1 MFKKKLITLMY
12 LSFIIRSKMNL
23 DVLIFTAH
31 PDDAELA
38 MGGTIALMTSGDIK
52 VGVIDLSQGEMSTRG
67 TLETRRQETAK
78 ATEILGITL
87 RDNLKLPDGNLQAE
101 DKYIR
106 DVVRCIR
113 KYRPSI
119 IFGPFYEDRH
129 PDHEGVSRIVK
140 SAMFFSGAGKYTTIE
155 NEKEQTA
162 YRPSKLFYYMQA
174 YKFKPSFIV
183 DISEH
188 FETKMKSVYAY
199 KTQFYDPS
207 STEPSTYISDPK
219 FVKYLEARSRFYGFQ
234 IGKEYGE
241 PFFSEEDVELDII
254 NLLKRGN

>member
-1 MFKKKLITLMY
+1 
-12 LSFIIRSKMNL
+12 MNL

-38 MGGTIALMTSGDIK
+38 MGGTIALMTISGIR

-67 TLETRRQETAK
+67 TIETRKQETVL
-78 ATEILGITL
+78 ATEILGLTF
-87 RDNLKLPDGNLQAE
+87 RENLKLPDGNLRPD

-113 KYRPSI
+113 KYKPKI
-119 IFGPFYEDRH
+119 IFGPYFEDRH
-129 PDHEGVSRIVK
+129 PDHEGVSKIVK
-140 SAMFFSGAGKYTTIE
+140 SAMFFCGAGRYVSIDD
-155 NEKEQTA
+155 NKEQTA

-174 YKFKPSFIV
+174 YKFKPSFII
-183 DISEH
+183 DITDY
-188 FETKMKSVYAY
+188 FEIKMKSVYAY

-207 STEPSTYISDPK
+207 STEPATYISDPK

-241 PFFSEEDVELDII
+241 PFFSEDDVELSIL
-254 NLLKRGN
+254 NLLKEG